1 MKLFKRGSYEW
12 WQVGILKLA
21 VLAIGI
27 AIGANFA
34 PAFLPYTTVLVAG
47 GIILGLYAAFVWLRQ

>member
-12 WQVGILKLA
+12 WQVGILKLS
-21 VLAIGI
+21 LFAIGI
-27 AIGANFA
+27 AIGANLSA
-34 PAFLPYTTVLVAG
+34 AFLPYTTVLVAG